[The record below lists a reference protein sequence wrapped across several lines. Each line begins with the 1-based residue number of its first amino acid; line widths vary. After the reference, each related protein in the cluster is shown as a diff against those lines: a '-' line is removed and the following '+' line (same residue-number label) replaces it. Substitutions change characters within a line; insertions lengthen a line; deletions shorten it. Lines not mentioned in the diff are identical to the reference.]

1 MNMIGNAERIWLALI
16 GLTLIGALLG
26 ETGNAGWT
34 LTLTVVALIF
44 IKGSIVIDY
53 YMEMRMANQRMRSVL
68 RLFITIIPVLVI
80 IVFVW
85 GDQIRQLTT
94 LGDAL

>member
-1 MNMIGNAERIWLALI
+1 MIGYAEKNWLLLI

-26 ETGNAGWT
+26 ETGNAGWA

-53 YMEMRMANQRMRSVL
+53 YMEMRLANQRIRNIL
-68 RLFITIIPVLVI
+68 LLFITIIPICVI
-80 IVFVW
+80 ISFIWSEEVRRF
-85 GDQIRQLTT
+85 TT
-94 LGDAL
+94 IF